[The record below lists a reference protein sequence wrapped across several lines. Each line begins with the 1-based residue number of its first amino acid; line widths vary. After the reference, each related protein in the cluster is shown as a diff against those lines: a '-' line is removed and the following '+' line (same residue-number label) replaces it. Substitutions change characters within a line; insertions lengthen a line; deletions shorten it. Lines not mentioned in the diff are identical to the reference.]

1 MKLKCCAACTVLL
14 ALSAQPLISQPPA
27 RAHVAGL
34 PASHCKQIV
43 FEGEVNAGQGFVR
56 RLGQGLTW
64 MLEPIASGWIIRVL
78 PPGSRPAQDWAELAT
93 PPYRSMTPLAI
104 STDFSFRAQDAI
116 AWNPRHFQFLTDA
129 SVAKSAAAA
138 YAAYMAH
145 PDSPESS
152 GAMGFL
158 VGLPESSAQGDL
170 LIEDSRLVPG
180 TANQGQMAA
189 SVAMHFST
197 TPHTV
202 EQPAG
207 GHASPLGRV
216 TWMRFRVTLLLP
228 RDFTVDGRLSADPV
242 GCR

>member
-1 MKLKCCAACTVLL
+1 
-14 ALSAQPLISQPPA
+14 
-27 RAHVAGL
+27 
-34 PASHCKQIV
+34 
-43 FEGEVNAGQGFVR
+43 
-56 RLGQGLTW
+56 
-64 MLEPIASGWIIRVL
+64 
-78 PPGSRPAQDWAELAT
+78 
-93 PPYRSMTPLAI
+93 
-104 STDFSFRAQDAI
+104 
-116 AWNPRHFQFLTDA
+116 
-129 SVAKSAAAA
+129 
-138 YAAYMAH
+138 
-145 PDSPESS
+145 
-152 GAMGFL
+152 MGFL